1 MPLSISLW
9 FLRLLH
15 GGELPGFRPLF
26 PTLGIVDK
34 RCGEVLVA
42 LQRTSDAHR
51 KGLST
56 TALGEIAEEV
66 LRQLEVVEA
75 PPLFAAG
82 GRKVRG
88 H

>member
-1 MPLSISLW
+1 MV
-9 FLRLLH
+9 LRLLH
-15 GGELPGFRPLF
+15 GRELPGFRPLF
-26 PTLGIVDK
+26 STLGIVDK
-34 RCGEVLVA
+34 RFGEVLA
-42 LQRTSDAHR
+42 APHRTSDAYR
-51 KGLST
+51 RGLFT
-56 TALGEIAEEV
+56 TVLGEIAEEV